1 MKRIR
6 IIGLALAAMF
16 AFSAIIA
23 SAAQGEPEFKPKG
36 GKFPVKFTATG
47 TKETFLETSAHGK
60 IKCSG
65 LTAKG
70 ELKAAREAGKIV
82 VKFTGCKAEKFGAG
96 ECKTAGLAK
105 EEIETTSLK
114 AKPVFLLE
122 KEGPKEER
130 GLDVS
135 PEAAGPPSP
144 FAKFECSSILGTEK
158 LTVENLNT
166 LENSLIGRIAAAEVG
181 VSLEKAK
188 VKFIQTKGEQE
199 PKDYVEGKK
208 DFEDF
213 LETEGSGP
221 ENFGSELSGESAEE
235 TITYEGKETVE
246 LS

>member
-6 IIGLALAAMF
+6 IIGLALVALF
-16 AFSAIIA
+16 AFSAIAA
-23 SAAQGEPEFKPKG
+23 SAAQAEPEFKPKA
-36 GKFPVKFTATG
+36 GKFPVKFSATG
-47 TKETFLETSAHGK
+47 TKETFLETTKHGK

-96 ECKTAGLAK
+96 ECKTTGKAK

-114 AKPVFLLE
+114 AKPVFLLN
-122 KEGPKEER
+122 KEGAKEER

-135 PEAAGPPSP
+135 PESITGP
-144 FAKFECSSILGTEK
+144 FATFGCSSILGTET
-158 LTVENLNT
+158 LTVENLHT
-166 LENSLIGRIAAAEVG
+166 GENSLIGRIAASEVG
-181 VSLEKAK
+181 VQVEKAK
-188 VKFIQTKGEQE
+188 VKFIEKKGEQE

-213 LETEGSGP
+213 LETAGTGP
-221 ENFGSELSGESAEE
+221 EAFESELSAESAEE